1 LSLTLERV
9 VNVAIPYANGGTN
22 ALSLYSEAIT
32 VAMAKAEDECP
43 EAKDR
48 LEVEKLDPSHVLY
61 GSPLLGLCLCPVN
74 FKACTKRPETT
85 KLFRLN
91 RAVLWAFSS

>member
-1 LSLTLERV
+1 M
-9 VNVAIPYANGGTN
+9 AMPYTKGGTN
-22 ALSLYSEAIT
+22 ALSPFSEAIT

-43 EAKDR
+43 EGKDR
-48 LEVEKLDPSHVLY
+48 LEVEKLGPSQVLY

-74 FKACTKRPETT
+74 FRVCTKSPEIT

-91 RAVLWAFSS
+91 RAVL